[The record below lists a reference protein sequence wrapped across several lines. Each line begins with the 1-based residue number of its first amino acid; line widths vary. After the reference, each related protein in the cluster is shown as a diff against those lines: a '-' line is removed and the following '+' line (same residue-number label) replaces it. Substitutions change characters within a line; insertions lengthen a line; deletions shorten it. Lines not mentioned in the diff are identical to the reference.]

1 MLRLGGFWKRGSEV
15 PGVKPEDLARIRD
28 LTRGILAL
36 PEDATVAANEIVC
49 ADPACPGSETVIL
62 VMVPGQRTKAYKV
75 LKTAADTGEDDL
87 RAAFS
92 GSATP
97 TNA

>member
-1 MLRLGGFWKRGSEV
+1 MRLGGFWRKGSEAA
-15 PGVKPEDLARIRD
+15 GVRPEDLARVRD
-28 LTRGILAL
+28 LTRTLLAL
-36 PEDATVAANEIVC
+36 PDDATVAANEIIC

-75 LKTAADTGEDDL
+75 LKSAAETGEDDL

-97 TNA
+97 TSA